1 MPIDIKEIFK
11 SDLDPNSSAWFSSK
25 KVDKLNYNFN
35 QLSEG
40 GNPGPLGEKGA
51 DGDYGQKGQK
61 GDLGNQGYQGVE
73 GIKGEIGDSTWI
85 YVDGQDNRTVFP
97 QQPPQNQSYSPQ
109 SVKIGFDSSL
119 NEYSESISSSGPV
132 LSVYADSG
140 QSSSRSNIG
149 FYSEGNYIS
158 NLYVAQ
164 GSSVNQLIAK
174 EDVDGKK
181 EWYINEI
188 DFRDPSSN
196 SAFKVVT
203 DSLRFLVPT
212 EFNSSAVQHNDSV
225 KLTSGGPDDTK
236 ILVAVDNTGLVQ
248 WQKKATVFGSLPF
261 GSIVAVNSVEWN
273 STNFEQTGTVD
284 IGESP
289 NQTELHNIFGRGKG
303 QFEGWYICNG
313 ETWTNGSPAVSFEVP
328 NLVSFDYTIDANG
341 DNTQE
346 PIANGG
352 DNNPILVAGIDV
364 SMSSTYDSNDGE
376 YDSTLTSDDTDDSIE
391 IDGTYPPPSIRTVNN
406 TLWIVNLDN
415 ANLFWINNTV
425 QSGPTTTE
433 IIVTTSSTSGGACSP
448 STDPQAEE
456 NMSYYLAPWDANTDD
471 WTDTSMNMSGVYL
484 YEDSGATIV
493 AAAQWYE
500 FGGVARYWNGSTNFT
515 QWSECP
521 TIINV
526 VRYDTVQEHN
536 GDSSVVNANSI
547 SVGITTSS
555 FATTAS
561 MLAQVGTTPAGWYR
575 ENGVSNGARRYWDG
589 SQFIGHVFT
598 EDYVEWIGIY
608 GYNASSGSGI
618 CTATSTPVYNTFIAN
633 NTSTASSHGTLYNEG
648 LFQYTGQTI
657 YTAALFGT
665 LVPVGEEAIYKSKDA
680 SSSTTNYNTLIGD
693 DPNSSGATNYST
705 INSNSQMTFQGG
717 CPTVDNVLYDALG
730 NQTGDLVYNLSSN
743 ASGTLATFSFEHN
756 NLIGIGGGPGINIFS
771 TIPSF
776 SGGNQCII
784 GQGSSVNWT
793 CTIYDSNGN
802 QVESISRSNPNTTSF
817 TINASFDHG
826 TALPL
831 GTYTVDVTYYT
842 LCCASQPEMTI
853 ELVQP

>member
-73 GIKGEIGDSTWI
+73 GIKGENGDSTWI

-119 NEYSESISSSGPV
+119 NEYSESISTLGPI
-132 LSVYADSG
+132 LSVYADNYQSG
-140 QSSSRSNIG
+140 NRSNIG

-158 NLYVAQ
+158 NLYVTQ
-164 GSSVNQLIAK
+164 GSSANQLITK

-196 SAFKVVT
+196 SVFKVVT
-203 DSLRFLVPT
+203 DSLRFLAPA
-212 EFNSSAVQHNDSV
+212 EFNSSTVQHNDSV

-261 GSIVAVNSVEWN
+261 GSIVAVNKAEWN

-346 PIANGG
+346 PITNGG
-352 DNNPILVAGIDV
+352 NNDPILVAGIDV
-364 SMSSTYDSNDGE
+364 SMSSTYNPNSQIN
-376 YDSTLTSDDTDDSIE
+376 YSTTLTSDETDDSIQIE
-391 IDGTYPPPSIRTVNN
+391 NPIPQPGQRTVNN
-406 TLWIVNLDN
+406 TLWIVNLEN
-415 ANLFWINNTV
+415 SSLFWINNTV

-433 IIVTTSSTSGGACSP
+433 IVVTTSSTSSGACSP

-456 NMSYYLAPWDANTDD
+456 NMSYYLAPWDASTDD

-484 YEDSGATIV
+484 YEDSGATTV

-521 TIINV
+521 TIVNV
-526 VRYDTVQEHN
+526 VREDTVQAHN

-608 GYNASSGSGI
+608 GYNSSSGSGI
-618 CTATSTPVYNTFIAN
+618 CTATAMPFYNTFIAN
-633 NTSTASSHGTLYNEG
+633 NTSTASAHPILYNEG
-648 LFQYTGQTI
+648 LSQYNGQTI
-657 YTAALFGT
+657 YTAATFGT
-665 LVPVGEEAIYKSKDA
+665 LVPVGEGAIYKSKDA

-693 DPNSSGATNYST
+693 DPILSGATNYST

-717 CPTVDNVLYDALG
+717 CPTADNVLYDSFG
-730 NQTGDLVYNLSSN
+730 NQQLELNYTLSAN
-743 ASGTLATFSFEHN
+743 ASGSLATFSFEHN
-756 NLIGIGGGPGINIFS
+756 NLIGIGGGPGINIYS
-771 TIPSF
+771 TVPPS
-776 SGGNQCII
+776 
-784 GQGSSVNWT
+784 GSSCWGLSSHVNWT
-793 CTIYDSNGN
+793 CTIYDSGGN
-802 QVESISRSNPNTTSF
+802 QVESIQRTNSNSTSF
-817 TINASFDHG
+817 TITASFDHG
-826 TALPL
+826 TTLPL
-831 GTYTVDVTYYT
+831 GTYTVDVSYETPCT
-842 LCCASQPEMTI
+842 SSSPSMTI